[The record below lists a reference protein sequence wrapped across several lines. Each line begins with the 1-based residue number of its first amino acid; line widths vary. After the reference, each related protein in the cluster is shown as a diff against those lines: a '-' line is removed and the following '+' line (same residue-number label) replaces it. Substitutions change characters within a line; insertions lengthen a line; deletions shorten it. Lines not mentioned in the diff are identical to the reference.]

1 MTPKVRVRSL
11 SEADRAT
18 LRLLYS
24 LPPGSLVKKKS
35 QRWRRFLATIPAFLK
50 PLF

>member
-1 MTPKVRVRSL
+1 MTPKVRVRAL

-24 LPPGSLVKKKS
+24 LPPGSLK
-35 QRWRRFLATIPAFLK
+35 
-50 PLF
+50 